1 METSAD
7 RYVLVLHSVDEVA
20 CRRWTD
26 RHDRWDDS
34 GQQGDSSL
42 TIAELVALF
51 CTGGKSA
58 FWWVRA
64 METPIVQWKG
74 SCVQWKG
81 RGMQW
86 KGFPGAMESWFSQQL
101 LPPHLRGEFLLYLNN
116 AKAYL
121 EQQDTLYRLVYAV
134 HGQLTIHH
142 GLFEGSN
149 DAGNKARSIG
159 AFDHVITGKNG

>member
-26 RHDRWDDS
+26 RHDRGDDS

-101 LPPHLRGEFLLYLNN
+101 LPPQLSGRFLLYLIMPKRTLSSKIRSTDWFMRFMVNLPSTM
-116 AKAYL
+116 ACLKAAM
-121 EQQDTLYRLVYAV
+121 TPATRLGV
-134 HGQLTIHH
+134 
-142 GLFEGSN
+142 
-149 DAGNKARSIG
+149 
-159 AFDHVITGKNG
+159 